1 MGPVSNLPDVGP
13 ASISGGVDGAGGAAI
28 DGHDLTVGQVGGGVA
43 GGDHGGGAV
52 VAGDQ
57 GGMGGQGAAVG
68 DHLNRVGNQRRPGR
82 SGGPS
87 DQHLTGLEVIEVIG
101 PMDDA
106 DR

>member
-13 ASISGGVDGAGGAAI
+13 ASISGGWTVPEAPPSMVTIWPSARWAVASPVATTAGVPYSPADTGGRGA
-28 DGHDLTVGQVGGGVA
+28 
-43 GGDHGGGAV
+43 
-52 VAGDQ
+52 
-57 GGMGGQGAAVG
+57 QGAAVG

-106 DR
+106 